1 MRDFTKERL
10 KFEPAPDTI
19 AVIYDGKDNKTST
32 GIIIAGTMA
41 DKYPATGTIVALSKE
56 SEEAGYEIGSKIIY
70 HGYMAEDVPVDGVE
84 VDFVNT
90 INVLG
95 KILL

>member
-1 MRDFTKERL
+1 MRDFTTERL
-10 KFEPAPDTI
+10 KFEPAQEAI
-19 AVIYDGKDNKTST
+19 AVLYDGKSNKTDS

-41 DKYPATGTIVALSKE
+41 DKYPATGTIVAASKE
-56 SEEAGYEIGSKIIY
+56 AEESGYKIGEKILY

-84 VDFVNT
+84 VDIVNT
-90 INVLG
+90 INILG

>member
-1 MRDFTKERL
+1 MRDFTQERL
-10 KFEPAPDTI
+10 KFEPSPDAI
-19 AVIYDGKDNKTST
+19 VVIYDGKNNKTSS

-41 DKYPATGTIVALSKE
+41 DKYPAIGTIVALSKE
-56 SEEAGYEIGSKIIY
+56 SKEAGYEIGSKIIY

-84 VDFVNT
+84 VDVINT